1 MKHVILPDDVR
12 RSLAFYLAM
21 EEFVAREI
29 EGEAFFVWRV
39 EPTVIFGRNQ
49 VLENE
54 VNLEYCR
61 EHGVD
66 IVRRKSGGGC
76 VYSDLGNIMV
86 SYISR
91 RGDVS
96 EVFDRYMTALT
107 EALRALGVPA
117 EKSGRN
123 DILVEGRKISGNAFH
138 QLPDRS
144 IVHGTLL
151 YSTDL
156 EALTEAIRP
165 PVEKLQRHGV
175 KSVRQRVMNL
185 SEYVAL
191 MTEPD
196 DALKSPESLEEYLV
210 RYFTDGE
217 IHLDE
222 NDLGVIARSEAT
234 WQSVDM
240 VLALGGGAVMT
251 AECAEIVHSD
261 TICIYLKASVETL
274 MEHLSGQTDGR
285 PMLGD
290 SDLRTRIEDLMALRS
305 DTYEKTAHIIIDT
318 DGKPIEAVASEII
331 SIIREEQFCTN

>member
-66 IVRRKSGGGC
+66 VVRRKSGGGC

-86 SYISR
+86 SYVSR

-107 EALRALGVPA
+107 EALRALGLPA

-123 DILVEGRKISGNAFH
+123 DILVEGRKVSGNAFH

-175 KSVRQRVMNL
+175 ESVRQRVMNL

-196 DALKSPESLEEYLV
+196 DALKSPEALEEYLV
-210 RYFTDGE
+210 WYFTDGE
-217 IHLDE
+217 IYLDE

-234 WQSVDM
+234 WQSV
-240 VLALGGGAVMT
+240 
-251 AECAEIVHSD
+251 
-261 TICIYLKASVETL
+261 
-274 MEHLSGQTDGR
+274 
-285 PMLGD
+285 
-290 SDLRTRIEDLMALRS
+290 
-305 DTYEKTAHIIIDT
+305 
-318 DGKPIEAVASEII
+318 
-331 SIIREEQFCTN
+331 

>member
-1 MKHVILPDDVR
+1 MMKNVVLPDAVR

-21 EEFVAREI
+21 EEYVASAVED
-29 EGEAFFVWRV
+29 EAFFVWRV
-39 EPTVIFGRNQ
+39 EPTVIYGRNQ

-96 EVFDRYMTALT
+96 EVFYRYMTSLCD
-107 EALRALGVPA
+107 ALRALGVPA

-156 EALTEAIRP
+156 EALVEAIRP

-175 KSVRQRVMNL
+175 ESVRQRVMNL
-185 SEYVAL
+185 SEYVSA
-191 MTEPD
+191 MQDPAPE
-196 DALKSPESLEEYLV
+196 LKSPESLEEYLV

-217 IHLDE
+217 IRLEADELD
-222 NDLGVIARSEAT
+222 VIARSAAT
-234 WQSVDM
+234 WQS
-240 VLALGGGAVMT
+240 
-251 AECAEIVHSD
+251 E
-261 TICIYLKASVETL
+261 
-274 MEHLSGQTDGR
+274 
-285 PMLGD
+285 
-290 SDLRTRIEDLMALRS
+290 
-305 DTYEKTAHIIIDT
+305 
-318 DGKPIEAVASEII
+318 
-331 SIIREEQFCTN
+331 

>member
-1 MKHVILPDDVR
+1 MKHIILPDNVR

-21 EEFVAREI
+21 EEFVAREV
-29 EGEAFFVWRV
+29 EDEAFFVWRV
-39 EPTVIFGRNQ
+39 EPTVIYGRNQ

-54 VNLEYCR
+54 VNLEYCIK
-61 EHGVD
+61 HDVD

-76 VYSDLGNIMV
+76 VYSDTGNIMI
-86 SYISR
+86 SYVSR

-96 EVFDRYMTALT
+96 EVFDRYMTAFS

-123 DILVEGRKISGNAFH
+123 DIMVKGRKISGNAFH

-156 EALTEAIRP
+156 EALTEAIKP
-165 PVEKLQRHGV
+165 PTEKLQRHGV
-175 KSVRQRVMNL
+175 ESVRQRVMNL
-185 SEYVAL
+185 SDYVDS
-191 MTEPD
+191 MTDPD
-196 DALKSPESLEEYLV
+196 DALKSPEALENYLV

-234 WQSVDM
+234 WQSV
-240 VLALGGGAVMT
+240 
-251 AECAEIVHSD
+251 
-261 TICIYLKASVETL
+261 
-274 MEHLSGQTDGR
+274 
-285 PMLGD
+285 
-290 SDLRTRIEDLMALRS
+290 
-305 DTYEKTAHIIIDT
+305 
-318 DGKPIEAVASEII
+318 
-331 SIIREEQFCTN
+331 

>member
-29 EGEAFFVWRV
+29 EGETFFVWRV
-39 EPTVIFGRNQ
+39 QPTVIYGRNQ

-86 SYISR
+86 SYVSR

-123 DILVEGRKISGNAFH
+123 DILVEGRKVSGNAFH

-175 KSVRQRVMNL
+175 ESVRQRVMNL

-196 DALKSPESLEEYLV
+196 DALKSPEALEEYLV
-210 RYFTDGE
+210 GYFTDGE

-234 WQSVDM
+234 WQSV
-240 VLALGGGAVMT
+240 
-251 AECAEIVHSD
+251 
-261 TICIYLKASVETL
+261 
-274 MEHLSGQTDGR
+274 
-285 PMLGD
+285 
-290 SDLRTRIEDLMALRS
+290 
-305 DTYEKTAHIIIDT
+305 
-318 DGKPIEAVASEII
+318 
-331 SIIREEQFCTN
+331 

>member
-1 MKHVILPDDVR
+1 MKHIILPDNVR

-21 EEFVAREI
+21 EEFVAREV
-29 EGEAFFVWRV
+29 EDEAFFVWRV
-39 EPTVIFGRNQ
+39 EPTVIYGRTQ

-54 VNLEYCR
+54 VNLEYCIK
-61 EHGVD
+61 HDVD

-76 VYSDLGNIMV
+76 VYSDPGNIMI
-86 SYISR
+86 SYVSR

-96 EVFDRYMTALT
+96 EVFDRYMTAFS

-123 DILVEGRKISGNAFH
+123 DIMVEGRKISGNAFH

-156 EALTEAIRP
+156 EALTEAIKP
-165 PVEKLQRHGV
+165 PTEKLQRHGV
-175 KSVRQRVMNL
+175 ESVRQRVMNL
-185 SEYVAL
+185 SEYVAS
-191 MTEPD
+191 MTYPD
-196 DALKSPESLEEYLV
+196 DALKSPEALEKYLV

-234 WQSVDM
+234 WQSV
-240 VLALGGGAVMT
+240 
-251 AECAEIVHSD
+251 
-261 TICIYLKASVETL
+261 
-274 MEHLSGQTDGR
+274 
-285 PMLGD
+285 
-290 SDLRTRIEDLMALRS
+290 
-305 DTYEKTAHIIIDT
+305 
-318 DGKPIEAVASEII
+318 
-331 SIIREEQFCTN
+331 

>member
-1 MKHVILPDDVR
+1 MKHVILPDNVR

-21 EEFVAREI
+21 EEFVAREV
-29 EGEAFFVWRV
+29 ESEAFFVWRV
-39 EPTVIFGRNQ
+39 EPTVIYGRNQ

-66 IVRRKSGGGC
+66 VVRRKSGGGC

-107 EALRALGVPA
+107 EALRALGIPA

-123 DILVEGRKISGNAFH
+123 DIMVEGRKVSGNAFH

-175 KSVRQRVMNL
+175 ESVRQRVMNL
-185 SEYVAL
+185 SEYVAA
-191 MTEPD
+191 MPD
-196 DALKSPESLEEYLV
+196 PSDALKSPEALEEYLV
-210 RYFTDGE
+210 GYFTDGE
-217 IHLDE
+217 IRLEED
-222 NDLGVIARSEAT
+222 D
-234 WQSVDM
+234 
-240 VLALGGGAVMT
+240 
-251 AECAEIVHSD
+251 
-261 TICIYLKASVETL
+261 VEQIL
-274 MEHLSGQTDGR
+274 RFAQDDSNRAQD
-285 PMLGD
+285 D
-290 SDLRTRIEDLMALRS
+290 SDR
-305 DTYEKTAHIIIDT
+305 
-318 DGKPIEAVASEII
+318 V
-331 SIIREEQFCTN
+331 N

>member
-1 MKHVILPDDVR
+1 MKHVILPDAVR

-21 EEFVAREI
+21 EEYVAREV
-29 EGEAFFVWRV
+29 EDEAFFVWRV

-54 VNLEYCR
+54 VNLEYCCMM
-61 EHGVD
+61 GVD
-66 IVRRKSGGGC
+66 VVRRKSGGGC

-86 SYISR
+86 SYVSR

-117 EKSGRN
+117 EKSDRN
-123 DILVEGRKISGNAFH
+123 DIMLDGRKISGNAFH

-175 KSVRQRVMNL
+175 ESVRQRVMNL
-185 SEYVAL
+185 SEYVAS
-191 MTEPD
+191 MPDPD
-196 DALKSPESLEEYLV
+196 DALKSPEVLEEYLV
-210 RYFTDGE
+210 GYFTDGE
-217 IHLDE
+217 IRL
-222 NDLGVIARSEAT
+222 SEE
-234 WQSVDM
+234 D
-240 VLALGGGAVMT
+240 
-251 AECAEIVHSD
+251 
-261 TICIYLKASVETL
+261 VEKIKLIT
-274 MEHLSGQTDGR
+274 ETYGR
-285 PMLGD
+285 
-290 SDLRTRIEDLMALRS
+290 
-305 DTYEKTAHIIIDT
+305 
-318 DGKPIEAVASEII
+318 
-331 SIIREEQFCTN
+331 